1 MTQLGLPG
9 PAGARLGV
17 GWTFPPLPSA
27 ADGTMDYL
35 VGAALVRQSIRLIL
49 ATEPG
54 ERIMRP
60 DFGCGLRRFLM
71 APNTPGT
78 RAAIGRAVQDALR
91 RWEPRIV
98 VRGIDVSRA
107 EDPAMAW
114 VTVSYTHVRD
124 GSPATIGMQV
134 PVGTAVA

>member
-1 MTQLGLPG
+1 MTAPS
-9 PAGARLGV
+9 RLGT
-17 GWTFPPLPSA
+17 GWDFPPTPSVR
-27 ADGTMDYL
+27 GTLDYL
-35 VGAALVRQSIRLIL
+35 SGAALVRQSIRLIL

-78 RAAIGRAVQDALR
+78 RAAIGRAVQAALL
-91 RWEPRIV
+91 RWESRIV
-98 VRGIDVSRA
+98 VRGIDVSA
-107 EDPAMAW
+107 ADDPSIVW

-124 GSPATIGMQV
+124 GSPADVAVQV
-134 PVGTAVA
+134 PVGTAVT

>member
-1 MTQLGLPG
+1 MTDAL
-9 PAGARLGV
+9 AARLGT
-17 GWTFPPLPSA
+17 GWRFPPEPSA
-27 ADGTMDYL
+27 AGTMDFL
-35 VGAALVRQSIRLIL
+35 AGAALVRQSIRLIL

-98 VRGIDVSRA
+98 VLGIDVGA
-107 EDPAMAW
+107 GADPATAW

-124 GSPATIGMQV
+124 ASTATVGVAV
-134 PVGTAVA
+134 PVGTAVR

>member
-9 PAGARLGV
+9 PSGARLGI
-17 GWTFPPLPSA
+17 GWAFPPVPSR
-27 ADGTMDYL
+27 DGAMDFTD
-35 VGAALVRQSIRLIL
+35 GGALVRQSIRLIL

-71 APNTPGT
+71 TPNTPGT

-91 RWEPRIV
+91 RWELRIV
-98 VRGIDVSRA
+98 VRGIDVSPA

-124 GSPATIGMQV
+124 GSPATLGVQV